1 MTRFATAALAAI
13 TLAVATTSQVA
24 AAPAPPRTVSVAL
37 SGGQN
42 TMFSA
47 FLVAVGAGLFEK
59 RGIKVDQQLFAS
71 GTASF
76 AAFAGGS
83 MPLCICGATQ
93 VLTAG
98 ASGRDVVS
106 IFNLYHGG
114 AVTFMAPKKYEQEK
128 GTDLKKFDGLTWAYT
143 AEGSV
148 SQVFMTRAAQ
158 FAGLKWEAQKR
169 LAIGGVEAFLP
180 TLRSGRAD
188 LVTMDPMSGAK
199 ALALGIG
206 YPVFNTNDPAVA
218 EPIWGRQLGLP
229 MVATRAWLDKN
240 PELAQDVVDALRE
253 GLLLVQE
260 KSNDPDALLR
270 MMPPEYQDAYKTEF
284 AGQWVLAKPAFTN
297 TDGTFSDQAINDT
310 VAFAKAVGVLKVP
323 EGASFDPKR
332 YFDNRYA
339 EKAVAKIRSA
349 PPVAK

>member
-1 MTRFATAALAAI
+1 MRKCTTATLAAI
-13 TLAVATTSQVA
+13 VAAVSITSQVA
-24 AAPAPPRTVSVAL
+24 AAPAPRTVSVAL

-42 TMFSA
+42 TMFAA
-47 FLVAVGAGLFEK
+47 FLVAAGAGLFEK
-59 RGIKVDQQLFAS
+59 RGIKVDQQSFAS

-83 MPLCICGATQ
+83 TNLCICGATQ

-106 IFNLYHGG
+106 FFNLYHGG
-114 AVTFMAPKKYEQEK
+114 AVTFMAPKKLEAEK
-128 GTDLKKFDGLTWAYT
+128 GRDLKKFDGMTWAYT

-158 FAGLKWEAQKR
+158 HAGLKWENQKR

-199 ALALGIG
+199 ALALGVG
-206 YPVFNTNDPAVA
+206 YAVFNTNDPALA
-218 EPIWGRQLGLP
+218 EPIWGRQIGLP

-240 PELAQDVVDALRE
+240 PELAQDFADALRE
-253 GLLLVQE
+253 GLVLVQE
-260 KSNDPDALLR
+260 KIDDPDALLKL
-270 MMPPEYQDAYKTEF
+270 MPPEYQEAYKTEF
-284 AGQWVLAKPAFTN
+284 ASQWALAKPAFTN
-297 TDGTFSDQAINDT
+297 VDGTFSDKAINDT
-310 VAFAKAVGVLKVP
+310 VAFARAVGVLKVP
-323 EGASFDPKR
+323 EGGGFDPKK
-332 YFDNRYA
+332 YFDNRFA
-339 EKAVAKIRSA
+339 EKAVAKIKGGVTASR
-349 PPVAK
+349 